1 MWKKLALGVF
11 ALLFALGSN
20 MDLCCRVWVNGC
32 EMPGLYSPFAVDK
45 SRTVASAA
53 AEEIV
58 SGPAASPAV
67 SRRLALSL
75 HPAEGDGRVLSDAA
89 LRSVTGV
96 KLAQGVFINGVFL
109 GCVADGPDLFS
120 RLRGFIESQMPSAA
134 VFGNISGEV
143 KVRPIYSRTNQEVDY
158 EDMVLLISGM
168 APVIYTDKNGKLV

>member
-1 MWKKLALGVF
+1 MWKKLALGIF

-67 SRRLALSL
+67 SQRLALSL
-75 HPAEGDGRVLSDAA
+75 RPAEGDGRVLSDAA

-109 GCVADGPDLFS
+109 GCVADGPELFS

-168 APVIYTDKNGKLV
+168 APVIYTDKSGKLV

>member
-1 MWKKLALGVF
+1 MEKLALGVF

-53 AEEIV
+53 AEEIDFRARCKPCGVAEACPV
-58 SGPAASPAV
+58 SA
-67 SRRLALSL
+67 
-75 HPAEGDGRVLSDAA
+75 PAEGDGRVLSDAA

-109 GCVADGPDLFS
+109 GCVADGPELFS

>member
-1 MWKKLALGVF
+1 M
-11 ALLFALGSN
+11 
-20 MDLCCRVWVNGC
+20 
-32 EMPGLYSPFAVDK
+32 
-45 SRTVASAA
+45 
-53 AEEIV
+53 
-58 SGPAASPAV
+58 
-67 SRRLALSL
+67 
-75 HPAEGDGRVLSDAA
+75 
-89 LRSVTGV
+89 TGV

-109 GCVADGPDLFS
+109 GCVADGPELFS

>member
-75 HPAEGDGRVLSDAA
+75 HPAA
-89 LRSVTGV
+89 T
-96 KLAQGVFINGVFL
+96 
-109 GCVADGPDLFS
+109 
-120 RLRGFIESQMPSAA
+120 A
-134 VFGNISGEV
+134 VSSPM
-143 KVRPIYSRTNQEVDY
+143 RPCAR
-158 EDMVLLISGM
+158 
-168 APVIYTDKNGKLV
+168 